1 VKHLRA
7 WAGLWIVLWW
17 LWLLLAGEW
26 NRYEWIAATAAATV
40 GATVGEIALVRARVR
55 VRVPLKWLTR
65 GWTAFLV
72 VFSDFAVV
80 MWALVRSALRRE
92 VVTGEFRTK
101 DFGRST
107 TGVRVWRNL
116 LANYS
121 PNAYVVDIDT
131 ERNVVLLHDLIPLRK
146 SEEPA

>member
-1 VKHLRA
+1 MA
-7 WAGLWIVLWW
+7 WAVLWW
-17 LWLLLAGEW
+17 LWMLLVGEW

-40 GATVGEIALVRARVR
+40 AATVGEVARTRAHVRAG
-55 VRVPLKWLTR
+55 VPFTWLKR
-65 GWTAFLV
+65 GWMAFPV
-72 VFSDFAVV
+72 VFSDFAIV

-92 VVTGEFRTK
+92 IVRGEFRTK
-101 DFGRST
+101 EFGSST
-107 TGVRVWRNL
+107 AGIRVWRNL

-131 ERNVVLLHDLIPLRK
+131 ERDVVLLHDLIPCRK